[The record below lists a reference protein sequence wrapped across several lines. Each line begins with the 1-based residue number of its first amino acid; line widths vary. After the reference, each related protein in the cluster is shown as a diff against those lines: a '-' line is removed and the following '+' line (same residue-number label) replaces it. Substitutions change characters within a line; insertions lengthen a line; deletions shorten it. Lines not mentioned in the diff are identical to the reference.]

1 MAYEG
6 HVGAAIYGS
15 LMNNTATKPHES
27 HSVEAPLAT
36 VAVPPYDL
44 PLALRAVRERSFL
57 DRYHNTIQVM
67 IQYN

>member
-1 MAYEG
+1 M
-6 HVGAAIYGS
+6 YGWPYPAQ
-15 LMNNTATKPHES
+15 LDLPRPRPPAVPH
-27 HSVEAPLAT
+27 LAT